1 MYMDKWT
8 SVLEIKSNSAHL
20 LIGYLL
26 NDKIKVVYRK
36 RKKLTTPLSS
46 GDVLDAGQLSN
57 DLHELVNIDDK
68 ELNFKYHAKD
78 IILVLPPFGLEVYHS
93 TKTTNCID
101 DGSKG
106 ISTIDVKNVKSLF
119 TNEIVPGGSK
129 IVNIIPN
136 YYQTDDGLQSLKA
149 PYEKVSRRLTLD
161 ANVFSL
167 PYKMIDDITRA
178 TLNADFN
185 IKDTLINSLCI
196 VRYLKALKFEHQN
209 YILVDIGSNNTIISI
224 VVKNKLV
231 SSTHNILG
239 GDNLTKDIQNEFN
252 IDFDNAEILKKTFGF
267 DSSNN
272 TFNVTISKGL
282 KEGNYTK
289 YNKNDLNKIV
299 NSYLNDYSEHLHNS
313 INFLLKDFQ
322 DRINTLPIVFKGNTS
337 KLNGFKESM
346 IRNFPS
352 NDLYFIKGDT
362 VGASFDEYGSLL
374 GAVYLNKDLNDNNIN
389 RNSTNI
395 NSSLKRMEGDYNE

>member
-68 ELNFKYHAKD
+68 ELNFKYLAKD

-136 YYQTDDGLQSLKA
+136 YYQTDD
-149 PYEKVSRRLTLD
+149 
-161 ANVFSL
+161 
-167 PYKMIDDITRA
+167 
-178 TLNADFN
+178 
-185 IKDTLINSLCI
+185 
-196 VRYLKALKFEHQN
+196 
-209 YILVDIGSNNTIISI
+209 
-224 VVKNKLV
+224 
-231 SSTHNILG
+231 
-239 GDNLTKDIQNEFN
+239 
-252 IDFDNAEILKKTFGF
+252 
-267 DSSNN
+267 
-272 TFNVTISKGL
+272 
-282 KEGNYTK
+282 
-289 YNKNDLNKIV
+289 
-299 NSYLNDYSEHLHNS
+299 
-313 INFLLKDFQ
+313 
-322 DRINTLPIVFKGNTS
+322 
-337 KLNGFKESM
+337 
-346 IRNFPS
+346 
-352 NDLYFIKGDT
+352 
-362 VGASFDEYGSLL
+362 
-374 GAVYLNKDLNDNNIN
+374 
-389 RNSTNI
+389 
-395 NSSLKRMEGDYNE
+395 